1 MVYGGIAACL
11 LACEIA
17 KEEES
22 TPLYTYYRSP
32 TYPRQSVTAS
42 VSMYSTTDVP
52 AYSTSDVPAYST
64 ATPWE
69 TNFSTGMPR

>member
-22 TPLYTYYRSP
+22 TPSYTYYRSP

-42 VSMYSTTDVP
+42 VSMYST
-52 AYSTSDVPAYST
+52 ADVPAYST

>member
-11 LACEIA
+11 LASEIA

-22 TPLYTYYRSP
+22 TPSYTYYRSQ

-42 VSMYSTTDVP
+42 VSL
-52 AYSTSDVPAYST
+52 YSTSDVPSYST

>member
-11 LACEIA
+11 LASEIA

-22 TPLYTYYRSP
+22 TPSYTYYRSP

-42 VSMYSTTDVP
+42 VPT
-52 AYSTSDVPAYST
+52 YSTSDVPSYST
-64 ATPWE
+64 VTPLE